1 MEASLSAELTVNNT
15 PVELNQFTEQFLAG
29 TVVGGVS
36 SLRGAES
43 IREIDLRLER
53 GDVTVVVNGNQL
65 PVTPFPGEII
75 TNTITGLVSTLK
87 GVGNTESIRIYVEVK

>member
-1 MEASLSAELTVNNT
+1 MEASLSAKLKVNDT

-29 TVVGGVS
+29 TVIGGVS
-36 SLRGAES
+36 SLRGADS
-43 IREIDLRLER
+43 IRDIELRLER

-65 PVTPFPGEII
+65 PITPLPGEII

-87 GVGNTESIRIYVEVK
+87 GVGKIESLRIYVEVK

>member
-1 MEASLSAELTVNNT
+1 MAASLSAEITVNDT

-36 SLRGAES
+36 SLRGAEG
-43 IREIDLRLER
+43 IRELDLRLEQ
-53 GDVTVVVNGNQL
+53 GSVTVVVNGNQL
-65 PVTPFPGEII
+65 PVTPFPEEII

-87 GVGNTESIRIYVEVK
+87 GVGKIESVRIVVKVK